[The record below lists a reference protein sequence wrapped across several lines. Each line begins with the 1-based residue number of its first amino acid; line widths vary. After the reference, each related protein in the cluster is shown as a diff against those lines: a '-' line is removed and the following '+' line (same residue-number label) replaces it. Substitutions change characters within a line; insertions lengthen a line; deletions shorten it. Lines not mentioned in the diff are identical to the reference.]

1 MLCHAVTGKAETPGG
16 VFFFF
21 FRRFLP
27 MEPGAHV
34 SAGPV
39 HPPSTDTSTKFARSW
54 LRRRNSLSL
63 DVRAL
68 TAAGTWKPEPSHT
81 AATGGRLNLSE

>member
-1 MLCHAVTGKAETPGG
+1 M
-16 VFFFF
+16 
-21 FRRFLP
+21 
-27 MEPGAHV
+27 

-39 HPPSTDTSTKFARSW
+39 HPPSTDTSTEFAGSW

-68 TAAGTWKPEPSHT
+68 MAAGQTYRTWKPEPPHT